1 MKIIKTLSILLLG
14 AMVGS
19 IFHFYAFA
27 DKVSVPM
34 AESSYQQSVL
44 LLKDNEA
51 KYDKLIEA
59 RTQDIQ
65 SVMQQ
70 YREPIDELKKLK
82 KKASELVCKRESD
95 LAQAKLAEHYQDKLP
110 LTTQDVQRLTEKSE
124 WTCGL
129 KAPNASGSGI
139 KVEVAAMSPLPLI
152 ESSAVLLDEPEPGVE
167 LCYKHTAADDQ
178 NQFVKIA
185 AEISNNDLNFLA
197 LLDAENGL
205 WTMDRQ
211 SNARGTNGAYD
222 YGFCQVNKGWHAE
235 VVNDERF
242 FTDPKWQ
249 LEQCYRLYKGGT
261 RFYGASK
268 IWKTKQNFT
277 CPSSS

>member
-1 MKIIKTLSILLLG
+1 MKILKTLSILLLG

-44 LLKDNEA
+44 LLKDQEA

-70 YREPIDELKKLK
+70 YREPLDEIKKLK
-82 KKASELVCKRESD
+82 KKAGELVCKRESD

-152 ESSAVLLDEPEPGVE
+152 KTEAVAEPE
-167 LCYKHTAADDQ
+167 LCTKKDVDEDQ
-178 NQFVKIA
+178 QQYVRMA
-185 AEISNNDLNFLA
+185 AEISNNDIDFLA
-197 LLDAENGL
+197 TLNQENGT
-205 WTMDRQ
+205 WDPKKK
-211 SNARGTNGAYD
+211 AYGNED
-222 YGFCQVNKGWHAE
+222 SWGFCMFNRIWHSK
-235 VVNDERF
+235 VVDDPRF
-242 FTDPKWQ
+242 FTEPEWQ
-249 LEQCYRLYKGGT
+249 MQKCYEAYKGGT
-261 RFYGASK
+261 RFYGFDVRKKSYDK
-268 IWKTKQNFT
+268 FT
-277 CPSSS
+277 CPNQS